1 MGKLNIAHNG
11 SDGVNGNSG
20 RERWHRVAM
29 MSIDVVLI
37 IVSFYL
43 ALAVGGQEIADI
55 KYRWYEYLW
64 MFLVIAGVK
73 MFIFERIGF
82 YQEIIRF
89 ASMDF
94 ALRIVKATVFGS
106 LIAIGVIHI
115 VRRELG
121 MPVLIVDWM
130 ASCILIGA
138 FRFGV
143 RYVLEGHL
151 FSKPGKRTL
160 LYGAGEH
167 GAVVARHLK
176 KNPQMHCRLVGFIDD
191 DPTKQGKKVQGWPVL
206 GGRHDLGSVVRAN
219 AVEEIIVAIAS
230 PDGEIVKDLY
240 KESKNLGV
248 RCRIVPGISDVVSGK
263 DIVRNIDIAD
273 LMRRPKR
280 NLDKGRINHF
290 LHGKR
295 VMVTGAA
302 GSIGSEL
309 VRQVLDYGPASVMAL
324 DSSEFGLY
332 NLDEEIRKQGRLE
345 DFKPALVDVKDARHV
360 ERTVCEYKPDVIF
373 HAAAYKHVPNL
384 EECTPQAVLNNVG
397 GAINVANAADKCGV
411 GHFVF
416 ISTDKAVRPTSV
428 MGATKRVGELYT
440 QNLNHR
446 SKTRFCSVR
455 FGNVLASSGSVVPK
469 FIEQIKAGGPVT
481 VTHPEVTRYFMLI
494 PEAVELVLQAAS
506 IGNGG
511 EIFILDMGKSI
522 RISEMAEDLI
532 TLMGFVPQRD
542 IKIQYTGLRKGEKLY
557 EELFFE
563 DFEKPTLFEDIR
575 IGRTVNVDW
584 DSLQREIVSLM
595 DHARTYDMHEV
606 VAQIK
611 RLVPEYTLS
620 PVKSAFTAV
629 PAREPAPCVDK
640 EVSGEWP
647 ALGTSAVSG
656 E

>member
-1 MGKLNIAHNG
+1 MIEKMNG
-11 SDGVNGNSG
+11 LVDRDTK
-20 RERWHRVAM
+20 RERWHRIAM
-29 MSIDVVLI
+29 MGIDAGI
-37 IVSFYL
+37 IVIAFYL
-43 ALAVGGQEIADI
+43 ALAVGGHEIADI

-64 MFLVIAGVK
+64 MFAVLVAVK
-73 MFIFERIGF
+73 LFVFERIGF

-94 ALRIVKATVFGS
+94 ALRVVKATVFGS
-106 LIAIGVIHI
+106 LVAIGIIHI

-121 MPVLIVDWM
+121 MPVLMVDWM

-138 FRFGV
+138 FRFSV

-167 GAVVARHLK
+167 GATVARHLK
-176 KNPQMHCRLVGFIDD
+176 KTPQLGCRIVGFIDD
-191 DPTKQGKKVQGWPVL
+191 DPAKQGKKVHGYSVL
-206 GGRHDLGSVVRAN
+206 GTHHELTQVVRAN
-219 AVEEIIVAIAS
+219 GIEEIIVSIAA
-230 PDGEIVKDLY
+230 PDGEMVKELY
-240 KESKNLGV
+240 RESKTHGV
-248 RCRIVPGISDVVSGK
+248 RCRIVPGICDLVSGK

-280 NLDKGRINHF
+280 SLDKGRINHF
-290 LHGKR
+290 LNNKR
-295 VMVTGAA
+295 VMLTGAA

-309 VRQVLDYGPASVMAL
+309 VRQVFEYGPASVVAL
-324 DSSEFGLY
+324 DSSEYGLY
-332 NLDEEIRKQGRLE
+332 KLDEEISKHGRAK
-345 DFKPALVDVKDARHV
+345 DFKPSLVDVKDARHV
-360 ERTVCEYKPDVIF
+360 ERTVCDYKPDVIF
-373 HAAAYKHVPNL
+373 HAAAYKHVPIL

-397 GAINVANAADKCGV
+397 GTINVANAADKCGV

-440 QNLNHR
+440 QNLNYR

-522 RISEMAEDLI
+522 RIAEMAEDLI

-584 DSLQREIVSLM
+584 DVLQRNIATLM
-595 DHARTYDMHEV
+595 EHARTYDVNEV

-611 RLVPEYTLS
+611 RLVPEYMLS
-620 PVKSAFTAV
+620 PVSSAFSSATAV
-629 PAREPAPCVDK
+629 PTSGPTLRVE
-640 EVSGEWP
+640 EEISGEWP
-647 ALGTSAVSG
+647 MNPVKSEA
-656 E
+656 

>member
-1 MGKLNIAHNG
+1 MSGDN
-11 SDGVNGNSG
+11 G
-20 RERWHRVAM
+20 RERLHRFTM
-29 MSIDVVLI
+29 MSVDVVLI

-73 MFIFERIGF
+73 LFIFERIGF

-106 LIAIGVIHI
+106 LIAIGIIHI

-121 MPVLIVDWM
+121 MPVLMVDWM
-130 ASCILIGA
+130 ASCMLIGA
-138 FRFGV
+138 FRFGM

-151 FSKPGKRTL
+151 FSKSGKRTL

-176 KNPQMHCRLVGFIDD
+176 TNPQVECRVVGFIDD
-191 DPTKQGKKVQGWPVL
+191 DLAKQGKKVHGYPVL
-206 GGRHDLGSVVRAN
+206 GTRRELDSIVREHAI
-219 AVEEIIVAIAS
+219 EEIIVAIAA
-230 PDGEIVKDLY
+230 PEGDIVKDLY
-240 KESKNLGV
+240 RTSKFLGV
-248 RCRIVPGISDVVSGK
+248 RCRIVPGINDVVSGK

-280 NLDKGRINHF
+280 NLDKGRINRF

-309 VRQVLDYGPASVMAL
+309 VRQVFEYGPASVMAL

-332 NLDEEIRKQGRLE
+332 NLDEEIRKQGRLK

-360 ERTVCEYKPDVIF
+360 ERTICAYRPDVIF
-373 HAAAYKHVPNL
+373 HAAAYKHVPIL

-469 FIEQIKAGGPVT
+469 FIEQIKSGGPVT

-542 IKIQYTGLRKGEKLY
+542 IKIHYTGLRKGEKLY

-575 IGRTVNVDW
+575 IGRTCNVDW
-584 DSLQREIVSLM
+584 DSLQREIDTLM
-595 DHARTYDMHEV
+595 THARSCDTHEV

-620 PVKSAFTAV
+620 PVSSAFSAT
-629 PAREPAPCVDK
+629 PAKEPRPCM
-640 EVSGEWP
+640 EEETSGKWP
-647 ALGTSAVSG
+647 DLKVLKG
-656 E
+656 EA